1 MRRSGWLLSY
11 LAALAIVLAPLGLV
25 QAQAPAGLPGV
36 GPGSSFNSTIEN
48 YLYAGPQLSLS
59 NLTGCATGGSPA
71 LVGNNMGALVTAGT
85 SAATTCTITWP
96 VVRSVAPQ
104 CVIQGRVA
112 GAGVPVVTVMSTSA
126 LTWTFTST
134 ASTVWD
140 IVCSGPR

>member
-1 MRRSGWLLSY
+1 MKIFRRSLFWGLV
-11 LAALAIVLAPLGLV
+11 LAALGLPLGYV
-25 QAQAPAGLPGV
+25 VAQQPNYGQTL
-36 GPGSSFNSTIEN
+36 GPGSAFNATIEN
-48 YLYAGPQLSLS
+48 YLYGGPQLALT
-59 NLTGCATGGSPA
+59 NLTGCVTGGSPT

-85 SAATTCTITWP
+85 TASTTCTITWP

-104 CVIQGRVA
+104 CVIQGRTA
-112 GAGVPVVTVMSTSA
+112 AAGVPVVTVMSTSA